1 VHVSYLERDPDRFHM
16 QLALREAREAS
27 THEEVPVGAV
37 IVHPERGVIA
47 SASNRKETLHDA
59 TAHAEILAIGQA
71 SEALE
76 DWRLEGCT
84 LYVTLEPCAM
94 CAGAIIHARLGRIVF
109 GARDPKAGAVGSV
122 VHLLEPGLFNHDVSW
137 TGGVME
143 DECAELLTTFFR
155 ERRGRRT
162 P

>member
-1 VHVSYLERDPDRFHM
+1 MHVSYLERDPDRFHM
-16 QLALREAREAS
+16 QLAVREAIGAAELG
-27 THEEVPVGAV
+27 EVPVGAL
-37 IVHPERGVIA
+37 IVHPERGVIGR
-47 SASNRKETLHDA
+47 SSNRKESLHDA

-94 CAGAIIHARLGRIVF
+94 CAGAIIHARVGRVVF
-109 GARDPKAGAVGSV
+109 GAYDPKAGAVDSV
-122 VHLLEPGLFNHDVSW
+122 VHLFEPGLFNHDVSW

-143 DECAELLTTFFR
+143 DECGEMLRAFFR
-155 ERRGRRT
+155 DRRGRT
-162 P
+162 SP

>member
-1 VHVSYLERDPDRFHM
+1 M
-16 QLALREAREAS
+16 AQALRLAARGME
-27 THEEVPVGAV
+27 TCRPNPRVGC
-37 IVHPERGVIA
+37 VIA
-47 SASNRKETLHDA
+47 QDQEVVGRGWHERAGQE
-59 TAHAEILAIGQA
+59 HAEIAALA
-71 SEALE
+71 EA
-76 DWRLEGCT
+76 DGRARGAT
-84 LYVTLEPCAM
+84 AYVTLEPCAM

-109 GARDPKAGAVGSV
+109 GARDPKAGAVDSV